1 MAKVADCQTTFY
13 RDTWA
18 EINLD
23 HISYNVEEMRNHVHA
38 DVKIFAVVKANG
50 YGHGD
55 AEVAKAALAAG
66 ANYIAVATLDEA
78 LSLRKKGISAPILVL
93 GASRPE
99 DAEIAVEQ
107 NITLTVFQL
116 DWLEKAKQY
125 VGADRKLMIHLKLD
139 TGMGRIG
146 IRSGKEL
153 QEIEAVVAKSHAFH
167 IEGVFTHFATA
178 DEMDSA
184 YFTMQLERFKEMVS
198 WLKKKPELIHTSNSA
213 ASLRYSEAHLNA
225 VRMGIAMYGL
235 MPSAEMEPT
244 LPFPLKPAFTLH
256 TKIVNVK
263 KVKKGEKISYGA
275 TYEAKEDE
283 WIGTLPIGYAD
294 GWTRMLQGQDV
305 LIDGKRAPIVGRICM
320 DQCMIKLPSDLP
332 VGTDVTLI
340 GQQGEE
346 KITADDIAKSLGTI
360 NYEITC
366 MIGARIPRVYKKNG
380 QVAKII
386 NSLL

>member
-1 MAKVADCQTTFY
+1 MAKVADCQTAFY

-23 HISYNVEEMRNHVHA
+23 HIAYNVEELRKHVQD

-55 AEVAKAALAAG
+55 AEVAKAALEAG
-66 ANYIAVATLDEA
+66 ADYIAVAILDEA
-78 LSLRKKGISAPILVL
+78 LSLRKKGIKAPILVL

-99 DAEIAVEQ
+99 DAEIAIEQ

-116 DWLEKAKQY
+116 EWLERAKHY
-125 VGADRKLMIHLKLD
+125 VGSNQKLTIHLKLD

-146 IRSGKEL
+146 IRSGQEL
-153 QEIEAVVAKSHAFH
+153 QEIETVVAKSHAFH

-178 DEMDSA
+178 DEMDPA
-184 YFTMQLERFKEMVS
+184 YYNMQLERFNEMIS

-213 ASLRYSEAHLNA
+213 ASLKFPEAHLNA

-235 MPSAEMEPT
+235 MPSVEMEPI

-256 TKIVNVK
+256 SKVVNVK

-275 TYEAKEDE
+275 TYEAQEDE

-294 GWTRMLQGQDV
+294 GWTRRLQGQDV
-305 LIDGKRAPIVGRICM
+305 LVDGQRAPIVGRICM

-332 VGTDVTLI
+332 VGTEVTLI
-340 GQQGEE
+340 GHQGKE
-346 KITADDIAKSLGTI
+346 KITADNIAKKLGTI

-380 QVAKII
+380 QVSKII

>member
-1 MAKVADCQTTFY
+1 MVKIADCQTAFY

-23 HISYNVEEMRNHVHA
+23 HIFYNIEGLKKHIQD

-55 AEVAKAALAAG
+55 AEVAKVALEAG
-66 ANYIAVATLDEA
+66 ASYIAVAILDEA
-78 LSLRKKGISAPILVL
+78 LSLRKKGITAPILVL

-99 DAEIAVEQ
+99 DVGLASEQ
-107 NITLTVFQL
+107 NITLTIFQAE
-116 DWLEKAKQY
+116 WLEKAKHYIEASQ
-125 VGADRKLMIHLKLD
+125 KLKIHLKLD

-146 IRSGKEL
+146 IRSREEL
-153 QEIEAVVAKSHAFH
+153 EIIEDLAAKNPSIT

-178 DEMDSA
+178 DELDCS
-184 YFTMQLERFKEMVS
+184 YFNRQLERFKEMVS
-198 WLKKKPELIHTSNSA
+198 WLRNKPEIIHTSNSA
-213 ASLRYSEAHLNA
+213 ASLRFPEAHLNA

-235 MPSAEMEPT
+235 MPSVEMEPT
-244 LPFPLKPAFTLH
+244 LPYPLKPAFTLH
-256 TKIVNVK
+256 TKVVNVK

-275 TYEAKEDE
+275 TYEAQEDE

-294 GWTRMLQGQDV
+294 GWTRKLQGQHV
-305 LIDGKRAPIVGRICM
+305 LVNGQKAPIVGRICM
-320 DQCMIKLPSDLP
+320 DQCMIKLPYELP
-332 VGTDVTLI
+332 VGTEVTLI

-346 KITADDIAKSLGTI
+346 EITADDIAKTLGTI

-366 MIGARIPRVYKKNG
+366 MMGLRIPRVYKKNG
-380 QVAKII
+380 QVTKII